1 LARVL
6 CALGRLMRHREL
18 STSFLSHTYG
28 RLAFTG
34 LGWSDLVIGVW
45 AVHTRFTGLG
55 WADFVCG
62 GVRAARAGWEARLGG
77 GTKGS
82 GRTDGRMDG
91 RHRALHLHRQ
101 ASRGASSSSSSSGI
115 PHFLWVSVSLFLSF
129 VSVFSVISFIVSGFL
144 GSSFLRAGQVGLN
157 QAGRVCPS
165 TIVGWARWC
174 VCSLTHRLAPACLAA
189 PPPRRL
195 PPIDRHTIP
204 HHADTDTETT
214 PTVFPP
220 TTPPSPDSPEA

>member
-1 LARVL
+1 
-6 CALGRLMRHREL
+6 MRHREL
-18 STSFLSHTYG
+18 STSFLLSLIYD

-45 AVHTRFTGLG
+45 AVHTRFTGLVG
-55 WADFVCG
+55 LISF
-62 GVRAARAGWEARLGG
+62 AAAYGRQGQAGKQDWVG

-144 GSSFLRAGQVGLN
+144 GSSFLRAGQIGLD

-189 PPPRRL
+189 PLQAP
-195 PPIDRHTIP
+195 TP
-204 HHADTDTETT
+204 H
-214 PTVFPP
+214 
-220 TTPPSPDSPEA
+220 